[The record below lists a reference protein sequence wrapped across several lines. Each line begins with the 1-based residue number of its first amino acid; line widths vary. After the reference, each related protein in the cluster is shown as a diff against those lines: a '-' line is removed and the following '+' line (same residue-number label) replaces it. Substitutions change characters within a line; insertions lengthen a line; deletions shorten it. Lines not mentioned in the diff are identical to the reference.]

1 MTAFRLSVTDGL
13 ELRLFEEEDA
23 EPYSELIN
31 MNRDELNKWFPWV
44 EQSRYPEGV
53 LRFIREARARF
64 EDGGALELA
73 LWHEG
78 KPVGSVGL
86 NDINHRNNR
95 SANIGYWLSK
105 SLWGRGFMTA
115 SCRRIIDLAF
125 REREL
130 NRLEI
135 RCAVDNLRS
144 QRIPERLGFKREGV
158 LRQGQRIHD
167 GFQDMILYS
176 MLAEERMHLTK

>member
-1 MTAFRLSVTDGL
+1 MTTFRLSVTDEL

-23 EPYSELIN
+23 EPYSELVDAN
-31 MNRDELNKWFPWV
+31 HQELNKWFPWV

-64 EDGGALELA
+64 EDGGSLELA
-73 LWHEG
+73 LWHLG
-78 KPVGSVGL
+78 KPVGSIGL

-135 RCAVDNLRS
+135 RCAVDNRRS
-144 QRIPERLGFKREGV
+144 QAIPERLSFKREGV
-158 LRQGQRIHD
+158 LRQAQRLHD
-167 GFQDMILYS
+167 SFQDMVLYS
-176 MLAEERMHLTK
+176 MLAEEWIH